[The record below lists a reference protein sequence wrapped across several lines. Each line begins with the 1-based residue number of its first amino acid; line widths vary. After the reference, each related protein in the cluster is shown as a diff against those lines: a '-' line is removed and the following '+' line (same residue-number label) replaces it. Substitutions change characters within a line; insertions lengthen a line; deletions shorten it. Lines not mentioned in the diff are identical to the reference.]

1 MTSDKSIIM
10 KAFLNQ
16 FTDFVEDVHSVFPE
30 NTDIETAKTALLLIK
45 KTNPRILM
53 NAWVNYIVG
62 PYTEEIEKGDIGFF
76 LNKDYTQDLEY
87 MGNAVMQKVDALRGP
102 VRDMGTDN
110 QAKSMKYIQNLTK
123 LAKLHGE
130 MQWPHTHTINQLFI
144 CIITGL
150 ILYIPSCDD
159 AIDAP
164 HHN

>member
-16 FTDFVEDVHSVFPE
+16 FTDFVEDVYSVFPD
-30 NTDIETAKTALLLIK
+30 NADIESAKTALFLIK

-53 NAWVNYIVG
+53 NAWITYIVG

-102 VRDMGTDN
+102 VREMGADN

-130 MQWPHTHTINQLFI
+130 IQ
-144 CIITGL
+144 
-150 ILYIPSCDD
+150 
-159 AIDAP
+159 
-164 HHN
+164 

>member
-16 FTDFVEDVHSVFPE
+16 FTDFVEDVQSVFPD
-30 NTDIETAKTALLLIK
+30 NADIESAKTALFLIK

-53 NAWVNYIVG
+53 NAWVTYIVG

-102 VRDMGTDN
+102 VRDMGADN

-123 LAKLHGE
+123 LAKLHAE
-130 MQWPHTHTINQLFI
+130 M
-144 CIITGL
+144 
-150 ILYIPSCDD
+150 D
-159 AIDAP
+159 
-164 HHN
+164 

>member
-1 MTSDKSIIM
+1 MNVIVYSHQTHHTIMTSDKSIIM

-16 FTDFVEDVHSVFPE
+16 FTDFVEDVYSVFPD
-30 NTDIETAKTALLLIK
+30 NADIESAKTALFLIK

-53 NAWVNYIVG
+53 NAWITYIVG

-102 VRDMGTDN
+102 VREMGADN

-130 MQWPHTHTINQLFI
+130 M
-144 CIITGL
+144 
-150 ILYIPSCDD
+150 D
-159 AIDAP
+159 
-164 HHN
+164 